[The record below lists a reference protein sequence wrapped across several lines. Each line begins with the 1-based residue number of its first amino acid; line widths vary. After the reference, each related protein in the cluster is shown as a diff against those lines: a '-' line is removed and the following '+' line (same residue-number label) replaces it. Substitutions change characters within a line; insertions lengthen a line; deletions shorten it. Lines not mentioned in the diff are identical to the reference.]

1 MATFAAG
8 LTFCVLALAAELAVA
23 DRIVAS
29 RHSDVRKKSV
39 ASKGQSFL
47 RSLEFKHRLRVCNA
61 YPYSGAVDV
70 FHTQER
76 LTETSIP
83 YKSCQE
89 FSYPVK
95 EHDKLQFHV
104 GGVSAGSFEVSE
116 LPSND
121 AVLVLVIYRHDTLST
136 AVAFESHVFANLIN
150 AQIAVLDTYKGST
163 KAALTIQDAEG
174 TVQRTSPRNEEL
186 RYDSV
191 VAVNPG
197 LYDVVLQT
205 GDNETEYLKE
215 KLVAVNRESYVIV
228 RCGVEAQ
235 TGEEYPQELMVFPHS
250 SKQALL
256 GRAPTRGVSIAV
268 GIAFVTSLLA
278 TMSM

>member
-1 MATFAAG
+1 MATFAS
-8 LTFCVLALAAELAVA
+8 TCVLALAAGLAIA
-23 DRIVAS
+23 DRGGRS
-29 RHSDVRKKSV
+29 RLTIGDGKHLQVST
-39 ASKGQSFL
+39 KGQSFL

-70 FHTQER
+70 LHAQER
-76 LTETSIP
+76 LTGTSIP

-89 FSYPVK
+89 FSSPVK
-95 EHDKLQFHV
+95 EHDKLQFEV

-163 KAALTIQDAEG
+163 KASLTIQDEDPDG
-174 TVQRTSPRNEEL
+174 KRTSPRNEEL

-197 LYDVVLQT
+197 LYQVVLQN
-205 GDNETEYLKE
+205 GDNETEVLTQ
-215 KLVAVNRESYVIV
+215 KLVAVNRESYVVV

-235 TGEEYPQELMVFPHS
+235 TGEEYPQELMVYPHS
-250 SKQALL
+250 SPKALL
-256 GRAPTRGVSIAV
+256 GGAPTRHAV
-268 GIAFVTSLLA
+268 GFALFAALIT
-278 TMSM
+278 TMAA

>member
-1 MATFAAG
+1 MATFA
-8 LTFCVLALAAELAVA
+8 TTCVLALAAGLAIA
-23 DRIVAS
+23 DRGGRS
-29 RHSDVRKKSV
+29 RLTIGDGKHLQVST
-39 ASKGQSFL
+39 KGQSFL

-70 FHTQER
+70 LHAQER
-76 LTETSIP
+76 LTGTSIP

-89 FSYPVK
+89 FSSPVK
-95 EHDKLQFHV
+95 EHDKLQFEV

-163 KAALTIQDAEG
+163 KASLTIQDEDPDG
-174 TVQRTSPRNEEL
+174 KRTSPRNEEL

-197 LYDVVLQT
+197 LYQVVLQN
-205 GDNETEYLKE
+205 GDNETEVLTQ
-215 KLVAVNRESYVIV
+215 KLVAVNRESYVVV

-235 TGEEYPQELMVFPHS
+235 TGEEYPQELMVYPHS
-250 SKQALL
+250 SPKALL
-256 GRAPTRGVSIAV
+256 GGAPTRHAV
-268 GIAFVTSLLA
+268 GFALFAALIT
-278 TMSM
+278 TMAA